1 MEHNYSI
8 ERQSMAIQ
16 VYNFIKKLILSG
28 ELKGGERIPEE
39 KVASQFGI
47 SRTPI
52 REAMKRL
59 EEYGLI
65 KVKPRSYAVVVSLR
79 REEVEQIALIRAQL
93 EILSVSLLAENG
105 KDADFEAL
113 EHLSEEHLELISK
126 SDIAGAY
133 EKDSQFHL
141 EISRLTNNQ
150 HLYEIFQKIDA
161 KVQLARL
168 TIHLPINKLV
178 KYIKQ
183 HKVIVHAIKSRDKRK
198 AKSLIRKH
206 IMDQLKDYV

>member
-126 SDIAGAY
+126 NDIAGAY

-168 TIHLPINKLV
+168 TIHLPINKLI

-206 IMDQLKDYV
+206 IMDQLKDYI